1 MAFTSTITQRPISMG
16 NKRIAIGTWDGG
28 GASGGDINTGLRS
41 CEFISLTPKGS
52 ATVAG
57 VACDETLPCAGSAVT
72 IACGADVDGHWMA
85 IGI

>member
-1 MAFTSTITQRPISMG
+1 MAFTSTIVQRPISLG
-16 NKRIAIGTWDGG
+16 NKRISMGSWDGG
-28 GASGGDINTGLRS
+28 GDNGGDIDTGLRS

-57 VACDETLPCAGSAVT
+57 VACTETLPVAGSAIT
-72 IACGADVDGHWMA
+72 IACGADVDGFWMA